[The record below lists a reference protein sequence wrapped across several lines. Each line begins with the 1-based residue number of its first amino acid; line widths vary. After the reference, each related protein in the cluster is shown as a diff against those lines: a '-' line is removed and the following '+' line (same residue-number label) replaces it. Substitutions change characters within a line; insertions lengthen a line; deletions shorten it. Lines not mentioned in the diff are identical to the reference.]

1 MRLQFDCR
9 ERRRSS
15 ETKNAGR
22 SNLASQFSG
31 TQEFGICAQ
40 VQRHPSNAYSGAL
53 KWPGGR
59 GGDILRVL

>member
-1 MRLQFDCR
+1 MRLQFDGR
-9 ERRRSS
+9 ARRRSS

-22 SNLASQFSG
+22 SNLASQFSSSV
-31 TQEFGICAQ
+31 FAQ
-40 VQRHPSNAYSGAL
+40 VQRRPSNAYSGAL